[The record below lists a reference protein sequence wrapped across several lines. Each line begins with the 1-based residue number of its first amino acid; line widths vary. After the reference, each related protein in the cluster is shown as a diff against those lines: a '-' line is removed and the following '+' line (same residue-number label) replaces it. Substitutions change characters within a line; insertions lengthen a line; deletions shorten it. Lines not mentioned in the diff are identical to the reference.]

1 MGKPSLELTKP
12 FLKLK
17 KKLEEHR
24 KGTWVWANRAMRSK
38 YSNLIITQLALI
50 NNENNEFF
58 EYKGE
63 AIDLDTHLILNMKT
77 YQNYVSISTGESEYE
92 ADSYIDVVA
101 AIAGD
106 VPIKLAD
113 ILYNCMWEFNKSEN
127 YIDLTFN

>member
-17 KKLEEHR
+17 KKLKEHR

-63 AIDLDTHLILNMKT
+63 AIDLDTHLILNMKLF
-77 YQNYVSISTGESEYE
+77 QNYVSISTGESEHE
-92 ADSYIDVVA
+92 ADAYLDVVA
-101 AIAGD
+101 AIAGGT
-106 VPIKLAD
+106 PIKLAD

>member
-17 KKLEEHR
+17 KKLKEHR

-127 YIDLTFN
+127 YMDLTFN